1 MKYKN
6 TKTGAIIETSTKV
19 SGENWEPFDN
29 DESGEK
35 KTPAKKQK
43 DDKKK
48 GNSEDDTQED
58 AE

>member
-6 TKTGAIIETSTKV
+6 TKTGAIIETSTNV
-19 SGENWEPFDN
+19 SGENWKHFD
-29 DESGEK
+29 DEESEEK